1 MKPKDYQLKFIAKCV
16 LAWLF
21 FAFVICMGA
30 TVFHIGK
37 TLMEQ
42 STAVNQQIDL
52 PPDEC
57 DPLED
62 DCVNDTDDDYILSL
76 SNSSVRDDK

>member
-1 MKPKDYQLKFIAKCV
+1 MKPKEYQLKFIAKCV
-16 LAWLF
+16 LAWLL

-42 STAVNQQIDL
+42 SKEVNQQIDL
-52 PPDEC
+52 PSEEC

-62 DCVNDTDDDYILSL
+62 DFVNDTDDDYVLSL
-76 SNSSVRDDK
+76 ANDVN